1 MPEARTADA
10 GTGDDRTVEERL
22 IEAQRL
28 ATVGLLA
35 GGIAHDFNNVL
46 TVVLTST
53 MMLRDRLGGQPEALE
68 ELQEIEVAARWGAA
82 LTRQLLSYG
91 RRKPVQAVVM
101 DLNELTGRTERL
113 LRRLIGEHIDL
124 STALLPGPA
133 LIRADP
139 VQVEQVLVNLGLNA
153 RDAMPAGGRLRLE
166 TTTGRD
172 GWVDVTIS
180 DTGHGMAPEILAR
193 LAEPLFTT
201 KAEGHGTG
209 LGLAISY
216 MIVRQNGGHVEV
228 SSAPDNGTV
237 FRLSFPRVESAPPEE
252 APSRPGAGRGGSETI
267 LLAEDEPSVRAVA
280 VRTLRSL
287 GYTVLEAANG
297 RDALELARRHAG
309 PVHLLVSDLV
319 MPHLDGPGLVA
330 ELHRERPEVRVLF
343 TTGYPSDVLSGTT
356 RAGAAIL
363 CKPYDRQELGR
374 RVRELL
380 DRGTRGRARQAT
392 CAGR

>member
-1 MPEARTADA
+1 MPDARTADA

-46 TVVLTST
+46 TVVLTSA
-53 MMLRDRLGGQPEALE
+53 MLLRDRLGGQPEALE

-113 LRRLIGEHIDL
+113 LRRLIGEHIEL

-180 DTGHGMAPEILAR
+180 DTGHGMAPEVLAR

-201 KAEGHGTG
+201 KAEGRGTG

-216 MIVRQNGGHVEV
+216 MIVRLNGGRVEV
-228 SSAPDNGTV
+228 SSEPGKGTV
-237 FRLSFPRVESAPPEE
+237 FRLSFPRVESAPPQEQ
-252 APSRPGAGRGGSETI
+252 PSSAGAERGSETI
-267 LLAEDEPSVRAVA
+267 LLAEDEPAVRAVA
-280 VRTLRSL
+280 ARTLRSL
-287 GYTVLEAANG
+287 GYTVLEAAHG
-297 RDALELARRHAG
+297 REALELARQHAG

-319 MPHLDGPGLVA
+319 MPHLDGRGLVA

-363 CKPYDRQELGR
+363 SKPYDRQELGR

-380 DRGTRGRARQAT
+380 DRETRGRARRAT